1 MKFLGDLKDKN
12 TPETEVPARMRGFC
26 KKSFNDRKNVLPAS
40 LAHSYCPNL
49 RKSFRHIQSPPN
61 RQTIQASVP
70 ESREYCYEMRQFFEY
85 LIRKNGV
92 TNMKHGLATSVS
104 EINREAPGQGIT
116 ACCVPHQSGG
126 CFDKSLIRT
135 SRNVYVMV
143 AFIVIIHQK
152 KINFVVIQNGT

>member
-1 MKFLGDLKDKN
+1 MGNREPAIEGGKPKAGCAKAVLKFLGDLKDKN

-40 LAHSYCPNL
+40 L
-49 RKSFRHIQSPPN
+49 SPTVIARTCERAFGIFN
-61 RQTIQASVP
+61 RRPIGKRYEASVP

-104 EINREAPGQGIT
+104 EINREQRDKAS
-116 ACCVPHQSGG
+116 PHAAFRINPVVAS
-126 CFDKSLIRT
+126 IR
-135 SRNVYVMV
+135 S
-143 AFIVIIHQK
+143 Q
-152 KINFVVIQNGT
+152 